1 MTQEQ
6 IHANL
11 DNMLANPKSKNFLN
25 HLVRAYMPVSN
36 VEKVWNTPTGDFK
49 CVLTREQLFSAQDIL
64 DGIQTEEFKGKFMDN
79 LKSMFDEN
87 AKTTNPIA
95 ELVGDKKMGL
105 TGKDTTTFMT
115 VEAFQTFCDWVI
127 TKALKGDKHI
137 NWLIGGINRN
147 SFMKRAENIQD
158 TGVQN
163 KVKNINKA
171 ENRTATYTL
180 GDAASEALLKLKE
193 KLEK

>member
-6 IHANL
+6 IHASL

-36 VEKVWNTPTGDFK
+36 VEKVWNTPTGEFK
-49 CVLTREQLFSAQDIL
+49 CVLTREQLFSAQDIM
-64 DGIQTEEFKGKFMDN
+64 DGIQTEEFKSKFMDG

-87 AKTTNPIA
+87 AKKTNPIA
-95 ELVGDKKMGL
+95 ELIGDKKMGL

-158 TGVQN
+158 GDVQKRVN
-163 KVKNINKA
+163 SINNAKSKS
-171 ENRTATYTL
+171 ATYTL
-180 GDAASEALLKLKE
+180 GDASEALLKLKE

>member
-1 MTQEQ
+1 MTPEQ
-6 IHANL
+6 IHASL

-64 DGIQTEEFKGKFMDN
+64 DGIQTEEFKSTFMDG

-87 AKTTNPIA
+87 AKKTNPIA
-95 ELVGDKKMGL
+95 ELIGDKKMGL

-147 SFMKRAENIQD
+147 SFLKRAENIQD
-158 TGVQN
+158 GDVQKRVN
-163 KVKNINKA
+163 NINNAK
-171 ENRTATYTL
+171 NKTATYTL
-180 GDAASEALLKLKE
+180 GDASEALLKLKE

>member
-49 CVLTREQLFSAQDIL
+49 CVLTREQLFSAQDIM
-64 DGIQTEEFKGKFMDN
+64 DGIQTEEFKSKFMDN

-127 TKALKGDKHI
+127 TKALKAPFAPPTKAPNRGFFKSL
-137 NWLIGGINRN
+137 LIFFMYCTF
-147 SFMKRAENIQD
+147 SFFIRFC
-158 TGVQN
+158 
-163 KVKNINKA
+163 
-171 ENRTATYTL
+171 
-180 GDAASEALLKLKE
+180 SLK
-193 KLEK
+193 

>member
-36 VEKVWNTPTGDFK
+36 VEKVWDTPKGDFK
-49 CVLTREQLFSAQDIL
+49 CVLTRESLFSVQDIL
-64 DGIQTEEFKGKFMDN
+64 QGIQTEEYKTAFMNN
-79 LKSMFDEN
+79 LKTMFDEN

-158 TGVQN
+158 GDVQN
-163 KVKNINKA
+163 KVKNINNAK
-171 ENRTATYTL
+171 NKTATYTL
-180 GDAASEALLKLKE
+180 GDASEALLKLKE